1 MAYRISVDTGGTFT
15 DVVVSDQAGALTIG
29 KALTTP
35 DRAFA
40 GLGAAIGDAAG
51 QLGLALESLL
61 AKTTLFIYGTTRA
74 TNAIVTRQGAKTAF
88 LTTMGFPDVLVLK
101 EGGKRNPHEFRFDF
115 PEPYIPRRRTFEI
128 AERMSSEGTV
138 STPFDEAQARRT
150 LAQLAK
156 DGYEAVAV
164 CFLWSIANPAHEL
177 RMGELIAET
186 LPAIPFTLSHQ
197 LVPII
202 REYRRASATAI
213 DASLKP
219 LMQKHLSEL
228 EQDLRHAGYG
238 GEILVSTSIGGC
250 NHVSELVQKPIQTA
264 KSGPAM
270 APVAARS
277 FSQLEN
283 CGADIIVCDTGGT
296 TFDVGLVR
304 DGNLVYSRETWIGG
318 DWTGHLLGISSVD
331 IRSVGAG
338 GGSIAWIDDGGLL
351 RVGPQSAGSVPGPAC
366 YGRGGVGATVS
377 DAACVLGYFDP
388 NYFLGGRMIL
398 DVEAARRAVGAV
410 AVKIGKSVE
419 TTAYGILSLASDV
432 MIKAIGDITIAEGI
446 NPRDSVIVAGGGAA
460 GLNIMLIARE
470 LGCRNVLL
478 PKQASAL
485 SACGMQFADIVTE
498 ETASL
503 FTTSVR
509 FDAPQVMNLLAGL
522 DASLARFRASLSG
535 SQGESSYEVAY
546 SVQARYASQVWEIE
560 TSLPDRDLASNEGV
574 SALFEAFH
582 QTHERLFALR
592 DEGSAIEFISWKARL
607 IVETGVKLAPSP
619 GMAEERAQAQS
630 TPTRRCFF
638 GGDSPVDVRTY
649 RAEHIAPGA
658 ILAGPCII
666 EEATTTVVVFPW
678 MSAQVTSNGHYL
690 LTFE

>member
-15 DVVVSDQAGALTIG
+15 DVVVTDQTGALIIG

-35 DRAFA
+35 ERAFA
-40 GLGAAIGDAAG
+40 GLAAAINDAAG

-74 TNAIVTRQGAKTAF
+74 TNAIVTREGAKTAF
-88 LTTMGFPDVLVLK
+88 LTTMGFPDTLVLK
-101 EGGKRNPHEFRFDF
+101 EGGKRNPHDFRSDF

-128 AERMSSEGTV
+128 AERMNSEGIV
-138 STPFDEAQARRT
+138 STPLDEAQARRT
-150 LAQLAK
+150 LAQLAR

-177 RMGELIAET
+177 RMGELIAEV
-186 LPAIPFTLSHQ
+186 LPTIPFTLSHQ

-228 EQDLRHAGYG
+228 EQDLRHAGYA

-283 CGADIIVCDTGGT
+283 CGDDIIVCDTGGT

-304 DGNLVYSRETWIGG
+304 GGNLVYSRETWIGG

-366 YGRGGVGATVS
+366 YGRGGEDATVS

-388 NYFLGGRMIL
+388 DYFLGGRMKL
-398 DVEAARRAVGAV
+398 DVVAARRAVSAV

-503 FTTSVR
+503 FTTSAR
-509 FDAPQVMNLLAGL
+509 FDAPQVVDLLAGL
-522 DASLARFRASLSG
+522 ERVSGAFALPCRVRKAKAPTRSRILSRRAMRARFGKSRQACRIAIWLRTMASRRCSKPFI
-535 SQGESSYEVAY
+535 
-546 SVQARYASQVWEIE
+546 RR
-560 TSLPDRDLASNEGV
+560 TSACSRCATK
-574 SALFEAFH
+574 A
-582 QTHERLFALR
+582 
-592 DEGSAIEFISWKARL
+592 ARL
-607 IVETGVKLAPSP
+607 NSSVGR
-619 GMAEERAQAQS
+619 RA
-630 TPTRRCFF
+630 
-638 GGDSPVDVRTY
+638 
-649 RAEHIAPGA
+649 
-658 ILAGPCII
+658 
-666 EEATTTVVVFPW
+666 
-678 MSAQVTSNGHYL
+678 
-690 LTFE
+690 

>member
-15 DVVVSDQAGALTIG
+15 DVVVADEAGVLTIG

-35 DRAFA
+35 ERAFA
-40 GLGAAIGDAAG
+40 GLGAAISDAAG
-51 QLGLALESLL
+51 QLGLALEGLL

-88 LTTMGFPDVLVLK
+88 LTTAGFPDTLVLK
-101 EGGKRNPHEFRFDF
+101 EGGKRNPHDFRTDF

-128 AERMSSEGTV
+128 DERMSSEGTA
-138 STPFDEAQARRT
+138 SRPLDEAQARRT
-150 LAQLAK
+150 LVQLAR
-156 DGYEAVAV
+156 DEYQAVAV

-177 RMGELIAET
+177 RIGELIAEI
-186 LPAIPFTLSHQ
+186 LPSIPFTLSHQ

-219 LMQKHLSEL
+219 LMQQHLCGL
-228 EQDLRHAGYG
+228 EEDLRQAGYTG
-238 GEILVSTSIGGC
+238 DILVSTSIGGC
-250 NHVSELVQKPIQTA
+250 NHIAELVQRPIQTA

-277 FSQLEN
+277 FSQLED
-283 CGADIIVCDTGGT
+283 CGGDIIVCDTGGT

-304 DGNLVYSRETWIGG
+304 DGNLVYSRETWLGG

-366 YGRGGVGATVS
+366 YGRSGGSATVS

-388 NYFLGGRMIL
+388 DYFLGGRMKL
-398 DVEAARRAVGAV
+398 DMAAARRVVGAL
-410 AVKIGKSVE
+410 AARIGKSVE
-419 TTAYGILSLASDV
+419 ATAYGILSLASDV

-503 FTTSVR
+503 FTTSAR
-509 FDAPQVMNLLAGL
+509 FDTPQVMNLLAGL
-522 DASLARFRASLSG
+522 DANLARFRASLSG
-535 SQGESSYEVAY
+535 PQGQSAHRVEYF
-546 SVQARYASQVWEIE
+546 VQAPYASQVWEIE
-560 TSLPDRDLASNEGV
+560 TSLPHRDLASDGGV

-592 DEGSAIEFISWKARL
+592 DEGSTIEFISWKARL
-607 IVETGVKLAPSP
+607 IVQAGVKLASLA
-619 GMAEERAQAQS
+619 GTAEQCAPPQSAQA
-630 TPTRRCFF
+630 RRCFF
-638 GGDSPVDVRTY
+638 GGDAPVDARIY
-649 RAEHIAPGA
+649 KAEHVAPGS

-666 EEATTTVVVFPW
+666 EEATTTVVVFPQ